1 MTAISSGVAGPG
13 GFDTCKGMRTLR
25 ILVTL
30 TPARRA
36 WLAGLVALAALA
48 SAAVAHADDLA
59 DLLPEERNTIRLF
72 ERASP
77 SVVFVVNRGVQRDMF
92 TWRTAEYLRGT
103 GSGFI
108 WDREGHIVT
117 NYHVIEG
124 ASSVSVVID
133 NEEYPARVLGAEPKR
148 DIAVLAID
156 RTARKVDL
164 RPVALGD
171 DDRLRV
177 GQHVIAIGSPFGLER
192 TLTTGVISALGRD
205 IVGVGG
211 VTIPDMIQTDASIN
225 PGNSGGPLLDSSGK
239 LIGMNT
245 MIYSNSGSS
254 AGIGFAVPLRFVRR
268 IVPQII
274 QTGHAITADLGVRYF
289 DDDVARRLGIEGV
302 LIRAVAPGS
311 GADQAGLRGMRQAR
325 DGRILLGDVVVG
337 IDERRV
343 RDYDELYNALDEY
356 QPGTV
361 VTVHVLRDGKR
372 QKVRVKLGA
381 M

>member
-1 MTAISSGVAGPG
+1 
-13 GFDTCKGMRTLR
+13 MRTLR

-30 TPARRA
+30 VTPARRA
-36 WLAGLVALAALA
+36 WRAGLVGLLALATLA
-48 SAAVAHADDLA
+48 SAPAAHADDLG

-72 ERASP
+72 ERAAP

-92 TWRTAEYLRGT
+92 TWRTTEYLRGT

-108 WDREGHIVT
+108 WDRDGHIVT
-117 NYHVIEG
+117 NYHVIQG

-133 NEEYPARVLGAEPKR
+133 NEEYPARVLGTEPKR
-148 DIAVLAID
+148 DIAVLAIE
-156 RTARKVDL
+156 RTPRKVDL
-164 RPVALGD
+164 RPVVLGS

-274 QTGHAITADLGVRYF
+274 ATGHAITPDLGVRYF

-302 LIRAVAPGS
+302 IIRAVAPGS
-311 GADQAGLRGMRQAR
+311 GAEKAGLRGTRQAR
-325 DGRILLGDVVVG
+325 DGEILLGDVVVG
-337 IDERRV
+337 IDQHRV
-343 RDYDELYNALDEY
+343 RDYDELYNVLDEY
-356 QPGTV
+356 QPGTM
-361 VTVHVLRDGKR
+361 VTVHVLRAGKR
-372 QKVRVKLGA
+372 QKLSVRLGA
-381 M
+381 L